1 MAPHIDPPIHQNP
14 IFHSFFPTT
23 FSNSIPLH
31 PPHPRITK
39 YFLNE
44 HTINF
49 PPVCPTIKTSFSHFQ
64 PASHLPPSVQIF
76 SVPFFNEHTNS
87 PRPKKSHHFLSKTQQ
102 ILPFFTNPLRT
113 APQLHCFTTFSIKTS
128 PLAPQRQRRRAVLQH
143 ELDAH
148 QPFLV
153 GLQETRLQ
161 DSVLSPDQHYFT
173 LQASAKQDGSG
184 GCALWL
190 SKHVPYA
197 RAGVR
202 SYYLQEQHFVVTG
215 HSDRHINVSIA
226 APHLKLFVVVAHC
239 PSLANH
245 PQPIVEQLWRARRD
259 RETPSWSRLH
269 CPR

>member
-1 MAPHIDPPIHQNP
+1 MI
-14 IFHSFFPTT
+14 
-23 FSNSIPLH
+23 
-31 PPHPRITK
+31 
-39 YFLNE
+39 
-44 HTINF
+44 
-49 PPVCPTIKTSFSHFQ
+49 
-64 PASHLPPSVQIF
+64 PSVQIF

-161 DSVLSPDQHYFT
+161 DSVLSPDQHYFI

-245 PQPIVEQLWRARRD
+245 PQPIVEQLWRDRHAEIVRRPPGAD
-259 RETPSWSRLH
+259 YIVLVDANAQVGSIETDNVSGHQAECENTAGALFHEFLAGISACLPSTVPGVR
-269 CPR
+269 PRHDMVLGVRAASSH